1 MSDRNTK
8 LFKLSDG
15 REFVV
20 HKDNDSVALAA
31 FASGYE
37 PDSTVIWLDI
47 DDVKNGPLLTCLF
60 ELVNDLPGEYD
71 TPYIPFPG
79 DMPGV

>member
-47 DDVKNGPLLTCLF
+47 DDVKNGPLLNCLY
-60 ELVNDLPGEYD
+60 EIINGLPGEHD
-71 TPYIPFPG
+71 TERTPLPG
-79 DMPGV
+79 DMPGI